1 LQEIAPKMPQTTPDP
16 GRILGMITGFE
27 QTAAMLAALDVGLFT
42 AVAEGAGSADALSAS
57 IGCPVRATRMLADV
71 LCAHGLLTKTQG
83 VYGLAPD
90 AALYLDKR
98 SPAYIGDAA
107 RFLASPQKLAL
118 CLEDP
123 DGWMRRGGPA
133 HEANTAANAV
143 VWVDFARGMGPMM
156 APAAENL
163 ARVLKAKGLA
173 VRRILDVAAG
183 HGLFGVE
190 AAKVFPEARVVA
202 LDWATV
208 LEVARSTAAAAGVGE
223 RFETLVG
230 DAFTTPL
237 GRDYDL
243 ILIPNFLHHF
253 DRKTCI
259 GFLSR
264 AADALAP
271 EGRLAIVEYV
281 VDADRI
287 SPPAAAL
294 FTFSM
299 LAATPAGDTYT
310 EAELTGMCAAAGVG
324 DVVVESLPASPETL
338 VMAARP
344 E

>member
-1 LQEIAPKMPQTTPDP
+1 MPQTTPDP
-16 GRILGMITGFE
+16 GRVLGMITGFE
-27 QTAAMLAALDVGLFT
+27 QTAAMLAALRVGLFT
-42 AVAEGAGSADALSAS
+42 AVAEGTGSVDALSAS
-57 IGCPVRATRMLADV
+57 IGCPQRATRMLADV
-71 LCAHGLLTKTQG
+71 LCAYGLLTKTDG
-83 VYGLAPD
+83 LYGLAPD
-90 AALYLDKR
+90 VALYLDGR
-98 SPAYIGDAA
+98 SAAYIGDAA

-123 DGWMRRGGPA
+123 EGWMRRGGPA
-133 HEANTAANAV
+133 HEANTAANAE

-156 APAAENL
+156 APTAESL
-163 ARVLKAKGLA
+163 AKALKARGLA

-190 AAKVFPEARVVA
+190 TAKVFPEASVVA
-202 LDWATV
+202 LDWAAV
-208 LEVARSTAAAAGVGE
+208 LEVARATAAAAGVDG

-237 GRDYDL
+237 GHDYDL

-253 DRKTCI
+253 DRETCV

-264 AADALAP
+264 AANALAA
-271 EGRLAIVEYV
+271 EGRVAIVEYV
-281 VDADRI
+281 VDEDRV

-299 LAATPAGDTYT
+299 LAATPAGETYT
-310 EAELTGMCAAAGVG
+310 RTELTEMCAAAGLG

-338 VMAARP
+338 VVAARGA
-344 E
+344 

>member
-1 LQEIAPKMPQTTPDP
+1 MPQTTPDP
-16 GRILGMITGFE
+16 GRVLGMITGFE

-42 AVAEGAGSADALSAS
+42 AVAEGAGSAAALSAS
-57 IGCPVRATRMLADV
+57 IGCPPRATRMLADV
-71 LCAHGLLTKTQG
+71 LCAHGLLTKIDG
-83 VYGLAPD
+83 VYGLAAD
-90 AALYLDKR
+90 AALYLDGR

-107 RFLASPQKLAL
+107 RFLASSQKLAL

-123 DGWMRRGGPA
+123 EGWMRRGGPA
-133 HEANTAANAV
+133 HAANTAANAE

-163 ARVLKAKGLA
+163 ARALKAKGLA

-190 AAKVFPEARVVA
+190 AAKAFPEARVVA
-202 LDWATV
+202 LDWAAV
-208 LEVARSTAAAAGVGE
+208 LEVAKAMAAAAGVGG

-253 DRKTCI
+253 DRKTCV

-271 EGRLAIVEYV
+271 GGKLAIVEYV
-281 VDADRI
+281 VDEERI

-299 LAATPAGDTYT
+299 LTATPAGETYT
-310 EAELTGMCAAAGVG
+310 RSELTRMCAAAGLG
-324 DVVVESLPASPETL
+324 AVVIESLPSSPQTL
-338 VMAARP
+338 VMASRP